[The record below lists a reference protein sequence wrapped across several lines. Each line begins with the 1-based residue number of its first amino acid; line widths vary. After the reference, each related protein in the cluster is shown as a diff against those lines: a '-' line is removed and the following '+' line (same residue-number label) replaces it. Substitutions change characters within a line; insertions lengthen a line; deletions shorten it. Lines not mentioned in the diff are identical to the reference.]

1 METLMKKPALRY
13 PESSYHYKHRESKRA
28 KPMTFILGSRCI
40 DGVVMVADR
49 RFTENYGSSYL
60 YDNKLIHHVEG
71 IIVGFSGSR
80 GIFELFMSGITQHV
94 MESGGITL
102 NPFVFKTSE
111 LLEKL
116 NNRFH
121 REENFDALIGIGN
134 EPSSLRY
141 FYPDGRME
149 TVTTY
154 KTIGSGTP
162 YGSVFLKKLWHPEMN
177 MEDVAELGYFIIKYI
192 EMFELDLTV
201 GVGDKGRPQIWF
213 LPDGFAAPDKPRY
226 SEPDEALFEK
236 FETNTKIR
244 LQRYQNSLVDDYR
257 L

>member
-1 METLMKKPALRY
+1 
-13 PESSYHYKHRESKRA
+13 
-28 KPMTFILGSRCI
+28 MTYILGSRCS
-40 DGVVMVADR
+40 DGVVMIADR

-60 YDNKLIHHVEG
+60 YDDKLIHHVQG
-71 IIVGFSGSR
+71 IVVGFSGSR
-80 GIFELFMSGITQHV
+80 GIFELFTSGITQHV

-111 LLEKL
+111 LIEKL

-121 REENFDALIGIGN
+121 RQENFDALIGTGN

-149 TVTTY
+149 TVTSY

-162 YGSVFLKKLWHPEMN
+162 YGSVFLKKLWHPQMS
-177 MEDVAELGYFIIKYI
+177 MENVAELGYFIIKYI
-192 EMFELDLTV
+192 ETFELDLTV

-213 LPDGFAAPDKPRY
+213 LPDGFAADGTARTAQ
-226 SEPDEALFEK
+226 PDEALMDK
-236 FETNTKIR
+236 FETNSRIR
-244 LQRYQNSLVDDYR
+244 LERYQNSLIENYN